1 MRVRALLASV
11 LALTAALLGTAVS
24 QADPPSGFDKDAAVK
39 AIALVDLGTCKA
51 QSGEGHVL
59 ITFDTKGK
67 AKEVVVDKG
76 EFGSSKVGKC
86 ITAKF
91 KKVTVPPFDG
101 PPVRVGKTFR
111 VE

>member
-1 MRVRALLASV
+1 MRVRALLSSV
-11 LALTAALLGTAVS
+11 LALTATLVATSVS
-24 QADPPSGFDKDAAVK
+24 LADPPPGFDKDAAVR
-39 AIALVDLGTCKA
+39 ALSGVDLAACKA

-59 ITFDTKGK
+59 VTFDTKGK

-76 EFGSSKVGKC
+76 DFGSAKVGKC
-86 ITAKF
+86 IAAKF

-101 PPVRVGKTFR
+101 PPVRVGKTFK